1 MAKRNSV
8 PRNADRVEA
17 VDDRVEES
25 FPLEV
30 IDFDLPTPTVK
41 QLVLQKDLVLKVVG
55 PVTGETYVFNGAGS
69 VVDVDE
75 RDVEFLLERISSTGC
90 CGSFGSS
97 TYFTLVGG

>member
-55 PVTGETYVFNGAGS
+55 PVTGDTYVFTGAGS

-75 RDVEFLLERISSTGC
+75 RDAPGLLEMVSSHGC